1 MICPNCWKASVTTE
15 HVVMW
20 CEGDDCRH
28 SVEPLEVLWTS
39 EGDLIPE
46 LCPLCVSALSLDPSC
61 QRTEGETNQA
71 ASDHARARRDID
83 ASADESVGDPQA
95 GQSDAV
101 LRTPDGRPVVAME
114 VESLAARQVEESRN
128 VRDSDHGQR
137 RQADELATLQ
147 QLLPG
152 CVRIRHQFVGRVQAR
167 SLVAGRGVSG
177 YPVAAVPY
185 RAGHS
190 CQVRILGLGLSQRL
204 ACNRRRK
211 A

>member
-1 MICPNCWKASVTTE
+1 
-15 HVVMW
+15 MW
-20 CEGDDCRH
+20 CEGDECRH
-28 SVEPLEVLWTS
+28 SVEPLEVVWTS
-39 EGDLIPE
+39 DGYIHPE
-46 LCPLCVSALSLDPSC
+46 LCPLCTSMLALDPPSSPRRSGGEHVKGENDSGTHYSISDTRRAVRGSSAGDG
-61 QRTEGETNQA
+61 QLSESDTEAG
-71 ASDHARARRDID
+71 
-83 ASADESVGDPQA
+83 SVEP
-95 GQSDAV
+95 V
-101 LRTPDGRPVVAME
+101 LRTPDGRPVVAVE
-114 VESLAARQVEESRN
+114 VEDMAAGQVEASRN
-128 VRDSDHGQR
+128 VRDADHSERGSS
-137 RQADELATLQ
+137 DELATLQ

-204 ACNRRRK
+204 VCNRRRK